1 MLCCMIRKT
10 VKTVINLAKCIKLC
24 CLVHEYNART
34 FTKSDL
40 RNFLTNQTKNNNET
54 VKHG

>member
-1 MLCCMIRKT
+1 MIRKT
-10 VKTVINLAKCIKLC
+10 VKTVINLEKCIKLC
-24 CLVHEYNART
+24 CLVHEYHART

>member
-1 MLCCMIRKT
+1 MLCRMIRKT
-10 VKTVINLAKCIKLC
+10 VKSCHKFGKLYRLC
-24 CLVHEYNART
+24 CLVHEYHAIT

-40 RNFLTNQTKNNNET
+40 RNYLIKQTKNNNET